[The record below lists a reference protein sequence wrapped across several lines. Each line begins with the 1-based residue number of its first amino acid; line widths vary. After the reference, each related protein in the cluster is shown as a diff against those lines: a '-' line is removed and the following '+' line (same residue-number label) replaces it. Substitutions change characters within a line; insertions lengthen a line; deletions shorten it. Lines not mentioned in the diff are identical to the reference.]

1 MQKKLIIALILYVI
15 VISASLGIISTITVN
30 EGIEQSLQRRLTSA
44 QVIANQFDFL
54 LQSNF
59 NRLYDISLSGKVNL
73 KNDNWAAGK
82 DALAAVYQ
90 YSLFAEGVFLLD
102 KHGNMLL
109 SYPSRN
115 FTGENLMFIPWVGQ
129 VLSEGRPIVSNVYTV
144 EPIKKPV
151 IFIMVPFR
159 NTGGEIAGVAG
170 GAINPTNSLMSRFL
184 RAVKVESN
192 SSYVEII
199 DSNEIVVASDN
210 PSRILEHHDHDGT
223 LSSMIKDKEAGIK
236 TCGHGFSQPKSD
248 GKTQDILAVV
258 PLQTTSWAIIL
269 GQSKEE
275 IFAPSQRLKKKFLFL
290 AVIFIG
296 TAMLFSVGIGKNIV
310 SPIRALIAATGRIA
324 RGDLSTPVGDIGS
337 DEIAVLGS
345 SFDSMRGRLAVSA
358 QSIRKY
364 SSELEERVY
373 ERTKQLEDKRKQN
386 EGLLKQLI
394 TSQEDERK
402 RLARELHDESLQTLS
417 AVLMKIEMCMF
428 HPEQATHKKI
438 EEMRNILAEIIKGM
452 KKFIQNL
459 RPTVL
464 DDLGFEASI
473 VWILDRNLRDRGINC
488 HLNMNDFSDGKLTPQ
503 LEITLF
509 RITQEAS
516 ANIARHA
523 QARNVFVYI
532 RTDEKTFSMNIE
544 DDGEGF
550 DTSSVFKDTFT
561 GRGLGILG
569 MKERT
574 VLLNGKLTICSQQG
588 AGTMLLCTIP
598 LNARTAE
605 V

>member
-1 MQKKLIIALILYVI
+1 
-15 VISASLGIISTITVN
+15 
-30 EGIEQSLQRRLTSA
+30 
-44 QVIANQFDFL
+44 
-54 LQSNF
+54 
-59 NRLYDISLSGKVNL
+59 
-73 KNDNWAAGK
+73 
-82 DALAAVYQ
+82 
-90 YSLFAEGVFLLD
+90 
-102 KHGNMLL
+102 
-109 SYPSRN
+109 
-115 FTGENLMFIPWVGQ
+115 
-129 VLSEGRPIVSNVYTV
+129 
-144 EPIKKPV
+144 
-151 IFIMVPFR
+151 
-159 NTGGEIAGVAG
+159 
-170 GAINPTNSLMSRFL
+170 
-184 RAVKVESN
+184 
-192 SSYVEII
+192 
-199 DSNEIVVASDN
+199 
-210 PSRILEHHDHDGT
+210 
-223 LSSMIKDKEAGIK
+223 MIKDKEVGIK
-236 TCGHGFSQPKSD
+236 TCAHGYSGGTSD

-258 PLQTTSWAIIL
+258 PLQTVSWAVIL
-269 GQSKEE
+269 GQSKKE
-275 IFAPSQRLKKKFLFL
+275 IFAPSQQLKKNFFLL

-296 TAMLFSVGIGKNIV
+296 TAMIFSAGIGKNIV
-310 SPIRALIAATGRIA
+310 SPIRSLIIATDRIA
-324 RGDLSTPVGDIGS
+324 RGDLSTPVGDVGS
-337 DEIAVLGS
+337 NEIAVLGK
-345 SFDSMRGRLAVSA
+345 SFDSMRNRLAVSD

-386 EGLLKQLI
+386 ERLFKKLI

-417 AVLMKIEMCMF
+417 AVLLKIEMCRL
-428 HPEQATHKKI
+428 HPEQVTDKKI
-438 EEMRNILAEIIKGM
+438 EEMRNLVAEIINGM
-452 KKFIQNL
+452 NKFIQNL

-516 ANIARHA
+516 ANVARHA

-532 RTDEKTFSMNIE
+532 RTDKKTFSMNIE

-574 VLLNGKLTICSQQG
+574 ALLNGKLTICSQPG